1 MGFLRSLA
9 AAAASALL
17 LGPHGSNPVASASS
31 TGVTEQHRV
40 SLRVFFRAFC
50 PACQWFVGDP
60 LLELVRTEE
69 YRNIVNLTLIPA
81 AGMKEK
87 EDGSVTCEAG
97 PLECAGHRW
106 QVCVLDKDRDDVVK
120 YLGTI
125 ACIEGDESGQ
135 VGDWNTKVKNC
146 LTDEER
152 VVVKECFDN
161 RSKDLL
167 VKMIRDERSGSVPWM
182 PYTIVNQQVLGS
194 ATEGVALNALKAGV
208 CSAYTGPKSFYPA
221 ECVKLVGEQKEFAPE
236 EAVVVDN
243 GDKPLVA
250 AGENSQAV
258 AAPAVPVKEEVNL
271 GVPAPAKENA
281 VNGGNVVVDVKG
293 AEATPA
299 VANIPITAAV
309 DGVNVVADVKGA
321 EATPA
326 VANVPI
332 TAAVTGKV
340 QLDMYWRAFCP
351 GCMSFITRP
360 LLSLIRNKEFQ
371 EIIDFH
377 PVPAAGTTFDAKGNF
392 VCTAGMVECL
402 GHKWLSCAVEEFRQI
417 GDLVERIAC
426 MESKDNKGMTWSFI
440 MNRCFEGEAH
450 TKMKTCFD
458 TKSDDL
464 LRQNV
469 AKRQSLR
476 VPWVPY
482 VIINGEPLGDSS
494 HGIGLKQLTDA
505 VCKAYSGPKDL
516 WPAACQPKRLRD
528 EEESKPPAEDDVVK
542 PCAPKKKDAGNAGAQ
557 YDDAPGIGKPL
568 PVPEAKTVTE
578 FDAKVIGGKQADEQ
592 EASDGATMTA
602 VILPG
607 VCFVGLIVVA
617 LRLTRDHKKDA

>member
-1 MGFLRSLA
+1 MGLLRSLVTA
-9 AAAASALL
+9 ATSALL
-17 LGPHGSNPVASASS
+17 LGIAAPPVAAESS
-31 TGVTEQHRV
+31 GVTQQHRV
-40 SLRVFFRAFC
+40 NLRVFFRAFC

-69 YRNIVNLTLIPA
+69 YRNIVDLTLIPA
-81 AGMKEK
+81 AGMQEK
-87 EDGSVTCEAG
+87 QDGTITCEAG
-97 PLECAGHRW
+97 PLECTGHRW

-135 VGDWNTKVKNC
+135 VGDWNTKIKNC

-182 PYTIVNQQVLGS
+182 PYTIVNQKVLGS
-194 ATEGVALNALKAGV
+194 ATEGVPLNMLKTNI

-221 ECVKLVGEQKEFAPE
+221 ECVKLVGEQKIFAPE
-236 EAVVVDN
+236 EAVV
-243 GDKPLVA
+243 DKALVA
-250 AGENSQAV
+250 AGSISQAA
-258 AAPAVPVKEEVNL
+258 AAPAN
-271 GVPAPAKENA
+271 GVITTGVEATAKEDA
-281 VNGGNVVVDVKG
+281 VEGGDGDIVVDVKEE
-293 AEATPA
+293 EATPA
-299 VANIPITAAV
+299 PAIVPTTAAV
-309 DGVNVVADVKGA
+309 V
-321 EATPA
+321 
-326 VANVPI
+326 
-332 TAAVTGKV
+332 GKV
-340 QLDMYWRAFCP
+340 QLQMYWRAFCP

-377 PVPAAGTTFDAKGNF
+377 PVPAAGTSFDSKGNF

-402 GHKWLSCAVEEFRQI
+402 GHKWLSCAVEEFHQI
-417 GDLVERIAC
+417 GELVERVAC

-440 MNRCFEGEAH
+440 INRCFEGEAH
-450 TKMKTCFD
+450 SKMKTCYD

-464 LRQNV
+464 LRKNV

-482 VIINGEPLGDSS
+482 VILNGTPLGDAS
-494 HGIGLKQLTDA
+494 HGIGLKQLMDA
-505 VCKAYSGPKDL
+505 VCKAYSGPKNL
-516 WPAACQPKRLRD
+516 WPQACQPKRLRD
-528 EEESKPPAEDDVVK
+528 EAENKAPAEDDVVK
-542 PCAPKKKDAGNAGAQ
+542 PCAPKKKDTGNTGNEF
-557 YDDAPGIGKPL
+557 DDPPSIGKPL
-568 PVPEAKTVTE
+568 PLEPEAKTVTE
-578 FDAKVIGGKQADEQ
+578 FEAKVIGGKKADDE
-592 EASDGATMTA
+592 ETSSATMTA
-602 VILPG
+602 VVLPG
-607 VCFVGLIVVA
+607 VCFVGLVVVA

>member
-1 MGFLRSLA
+1 MGLLRSLA

-17 LGPHGSNPVASASS
+17 LGLHGPVPSASAAS
-31 TGVTEQHRV
+31 TGVSEQHRI
-40 SLRVFFRAFC
+40 SLRVFFRAF
-50 PACQWFVGDP
+50 W
-60 LLELVRTEE
+60 
-69 YRNIVNLTLIPA
+69 LIPA

-87 EDGSVTCEAG
+87 DGSITCEAG
-97 PLECAGHRW
+97 PLECTGHRW

-182 PYTIVNQQVLGS
+182 PYTIVNQKVLGS

-208 CSAYTGPKSFYPA
+208 CSSYTGPKSFYPA

-236 EAVVVDN
+236 ETTVDK
-243 GDKPLVA
+243 GDNPVVA
-250 AGENSQAV
+250 AGETPKTAAV
-258 AAPAVPVKEEVNL
+258 APKKEEVNT
-271 GVPAPAKENA
+271 GVQAPAKGDAIEGGDGDIA
-281 VNGGNVVVDVKG
+281 VDMK
-293 AEATPA
+293 EEEPTPA
-299 VANIPITAAV
+299 A
-309 DGVNVVADVKGA
+309 
-321 EATPA
+321 
-326 VANVPI
+326 ANVPI
-332 TAAVTGKV
+332 TTAMTGKV
-340 QLDMYWRAFCP
+340 KLDMYWRAFCP

-392 VCTAGMVECL
+392 KCTAGMVECM
-402 GHKWLSCAVEEFRQI
+402 GHKWLSCAVEEFHQI
-417 GDLVERIAC
+417 GELVERIAC

-440 MNRCFEGEAH
+440 INRCFEGEAH
-450 TKMKTCFD
+450 AKMKTCYD
-458 TKSDDL
+458 TKSDEL
-464 LRQNV
+464 LRQVSLNLAINTMLVNV

-482 VIINGEPLGDSS
+482 VILNGEPLGDAS
-494 HGIGLKQLTDA
+494 HGIGLKQLMDA

-542 PCAPKKKDAGNAGAQ
+542 PCAPKKDTGNTGAQ

-607 VCFVGLIVVA
+607 ACFVGLVVVA

>member
-1 MGFLRSLA
+1 MA
-9 AAAASALL
+9 TSALL
-17 LGPHGSNPVASASS
+17 LGLDLPAVAAAES
-31 TGVTEQHRV
+31 TGVTQQHRV
-40 SLRVFFRAFC
+40 NLRVFFRAFC

-69 YRNIVNLTLIPA
+69 YRNIIDLTLIPA
-81 AGMKEK
+81 AGMQEK
-87 EDGSVTCEAG
+87 QDGTIMCEAG
-97 PLECAGHRW
+97 PLECTGHRW
-106 QVCVLDKDRDDVVK
+106 QVCVLDKDREDVVK

-135 VGDWNTKVKNC
+135 VGDWNTKIKNC

-182 PYTIVNQQVLGS
+182 PYTIVNQKVLGS
-194 ATEGVALNALKAGV
+194 ATEGVPLNMLKTNI

-236 EAVVVDN
+236 EAVAV
-243 GDKPLVA
+243 KPLVA
-250 AGENSQAV
+250 TGENSQAAV
-258 AAPAVPVKEEVNL
+258 APANGAVNT
-271 GVPAPAKENA
+271 GVQAPAKEDA
-281 VNGGNVVVDVKG
+281 VEGGDGDIVVDMKE
-293 AEATPA
+293 EATPA
-299 VANIPITAAV
+299 
-309 DGVNVVADVKGA
+309 
-321 EATPA
+321 PA
-326 VANVPI
+326 IVPT

-340 QLDMYWRAFCP
+340 HLEMYWRAFCP

-377 PVPAAGTTFDAKGNF
+377 PVPAAGTSFDAKGNF

-402 GHKWLSCAVEEFRQI
+402 GHKWLSCAVEEFHQI
-417 GDLVERIAC
+417 GELVEHVAC

-440 MNRCFEGEAH
+440 INRCFEGEAH
-450 TKMKTCFD
+450 TKMKTCYD

-464 LRQNV
+464 LRKNV

-482 VIINGEPLGDSS
+482 VILNGTPLGDAS
-494 HGIGLKQLTDA
+494 HGIGLKQLMDA
-505 VCKAYSGPKDL
+505 VCKAYSGPKNL
-516 WPAACQPKRLRD
+516 WPAVCQPKRLRD
-528 EEESKPPAEDDVVK
+528 EAEPKVPAEDDVVK
-542 PCAPKKKDAGNAGAQ
+542 PCAPKKKDTGNTGNA
-557 YDDAPGIGKPL
+557 YDDPPSIGKPL
-568 PVPEAKTVTE
+568 PVEPEAKTITE
-578 FDAKVIGGKQADEQ
+578 FEAKVIGGKQADDE
-592 EASDGATMTA
+592 ETSSATMTA
-602 VILPG
+602 VVLPG
-607 VCFVGLIVVA
+607 VCFVGLVVVA